1 MSYCLFVSEIGGVDD
16 VGVGQQLA
24 GEASAEAAVT
34 DLAVEAVTTPPPP
47 PPDLTAAAFFDVD
60 NTLVHGRRWC
70 TSPVGCRPQVLH
82 LRRSGPLRPRRPSFS
97 FGRENS
103 DDVAAGRR
111 KALAFIEGR
120 STAELVA
127 VGEEIYD
134 EIIADKI
141 WPGTRALAQMHL
153 DAGQQVWL
161 VTATPYELA
170 ATIAKRLG
178 LTGALGTV
186 AESVDGMFTGRLV
199 GDILHGTGK
208 AHAVRSLAIREGLNL
223 RRCTAYSD
231 SFNDVPML
239 SLVGTAVAINPDA
252 NLRDLA
258 RERGWEIRDFRTAR
272 KAARIGVPS
281 ALALGGRRSVGGD
294 CSRQDGHGL
303 PLIGRRRNTGRGT
316 ARKARE
322 QERARPSEEDRGMGI
337 ADNIIGTHYRYPDYF
352 EVDREKIREFARAVK
367 DEHPAHYSEE
377 AAKECGY
384 DALIAPLTFLAVAG
398 GACSRRSSSSSM
410 CRSTW
415 SGCCTA
421 TRSWSS
427 TGRSWPATSCSST
440 PTSIRSS
447 NRTAQWSPR
456 SAAR

>member
-1 MSYCLFVSEIGGVDD
+1 MSEIGSAGASERAVTDEA
-16 VGVGQQLA
+16 GEARGAQELG
-24 GEASAEAAVT
+24 GEASAEVAVT
-34 DLAVEAVTTPPPP
+34 DLQAEQTPPPSAP

-60 NTLVHGRRWC
+60 NTLVQGSSLVHFARGLAARKYFTYRDILGIAYAQAKFQL
-70 TSPVGCRPQVLH
+70 TGK
-82 LRRSGPLRPRRPSFS
+82 
-97 FGRENS
+97 ENS

-127 VGEEIYD
+127 LGEEIYD

-141 WPGTRALAQMHL
+141 WPGTRTLAQMHL

-178 LTGALGTV
+178 FTGALGTV
-186 AESVDGMFTGRLV
+186 AESVDGVFTGRLV

-252 NLRDLA
+252 ALRDVA

-281 ALALGGRRSVGGD
+281 ALALGALGG
-294 CSRQDGHGL
+294 
-303 PLIGRRRNTGRGT
+303 
-316 ARKARE
+316 
-322 QERARPSEEDRGMGI
+322 
-337 ADNIIGTHYRYPDYF
+337 
-352 EVDREKIREFARAVK
+352 
-367 DEHPAHYSEE
+367 
-377 AAKECGY
+377 
-384 DALIAPLTFLAVAG
+384 ALAAVA
-398 GACSRRSSSSSM
+398 SRRHDV
-410 CRSTW
+410 R
-415 SGCCTA
+415 
-421 TRSWSS
+421 
-427 TGRSWPATSCSST
+427 
-440 PTSIRSS
+440 
-447 NRTAQWSPR
+447 
-456 SAAR
+456 